1 MLCSSELKPGRMYS
15 RNVKFLAPSIKEDPK
30 HGSLIFM
37 MSPSLKSSLNTM
49 TIPYMVN
56 RRQFESYYI
65 EKSVEYLVNS
75 GTLTES
81 VDEALSSKER
91 NALPDNAFGI
101 PKLRK
106 YPLCDK
112 DHVKQAIQKFNFV
125 DKEHEKELAK
135 NINKAM
141 IKYNVTDI
149 EIGDD
154 NRFKAYVEEVSPVE
168 YDGLFEDWYGPEY
181 RVDDHGIINNEHCI
195 YISNDVITEAQSQH
209 DGKIRRIIYAD
220 RIKNNKIISDIYSE
234 IKSACPIIKYTK
246 YNIDSYK
253 GRNLFVDTYYYNQSF
268 FAHNTFK
275 NEKGI
280 MLYLEFMS
288 RLLYDKRFTGY
299 TKKTIIIPVE
309 EWYKP
314 NTDMFD
320 FRSDIN
326 PISVM
331 YYAVKKDKMELLE
344 KCFGGCDVIFVGT
357 KGYFREVIT
366 KDSFTRAHLNKFVL
380 NINKILSQENIVT
393 DDGETMGD
401 SKEAIAT
408 IIYNNIQDATG
419 LKFSRKFTGDSGES
433 PSDDNEIEDTD
444 ELEPSEDN
452 AEDNRDTI
460 DAIEGDIENIISGV
474 VDRSDSVD
482 DIEINDLESKMLANL
497 INDLAAETKS
507 GGVNMSAT
515 RAARM
520 DDLNQKFIK
529 SGVVNGVAIKD
540 LLKDA
545 ESTKVDEELTETELP
560 IATINDGWK
569 HLTFK
574 NFEKAYNLDAD
585 IVACINYFA
594 STTYPVSV
602 VDINVED
609 TSNSE
614 DFINTW
620 TVNMEDAQGS
630 RFTLKFDVPKFVD
643 NTRFMRLRG
652 NDKTIN
658 GQLFNIP
665 IIKSDRFT
673 CQITS
678 NYNKIFISPS
688 TDNVGKCNPACDRLM
703 KALKNNTDKK
713 LVAELGDNTRQADR
727 YEVPNDYVDLGKI
740 YSRIRIPGGIIYL
753 NQEELYDKY
762 EKEIED
768 QIKKIPPKLRKFA
781 FPYAAMER
789 GGHTEIQFS
798 MQASDGFF
806 ATDVAKLIM
815 ENVPSFKDTYD
826 NTNLSTSYAFSRCS
840 ILAAKIPLIVVA
852 AYSVGLTSIIN
863 KMGQG
868 RVAFLDSPNARV
880 NKDLYDVIKFSDG
893 AIQFSLDYSTA
904 MLFYGLKLCD
914 TESHSITEIDN
925 RSMWTDFLDN
935 FGGRIKADGLD
946 NFYDL
951 MVDPITK
958 RVCGVY
964 NLPDN
969 YIDQLLYAN
978 TLLSDTRF
986 TKHTDV
992 TSNRFRTNELVAAH
1006 TYKCLSKAYSDYS
1019 IQVKKQGQGKMTM
1032 KRSAVIDSILADSTT
1047 SDLSANSDLSY
1058 VETANT
1064 LSFKGLSGLNCDRA
1078 YGIDKRAYDDS
1089 MVNLVAMN
1097 TGFAGNVGVNRNAT
1111 IDMGIKSSRGYISN
1125 NTSSVDDMSV
1135 TNTLSISEAVIPM
1148 SSTKDDPF
1156 RLAMAFIQ
1164 NSKHGIPC
1172 QCGDPCLVTTGADDA
1187 LPYLAPNVFN
1197 YKAKKNGVISSI
1209 DDKHIVVDYKDGT
1222 HEVINL
1228 QPKIYKNSDG
1238 GFYLNIKLDVCPG
1251 VHVGQKVTENTILA
1265 YHQGSYSPNVGYD
1278 DNPTA
1283 NRGILGKVMFAMT
1296 DEGFEDSGMTSAYCE
1311 NTLSR
1316 KVTVEIEVVLDKDAN
1331 VYDMVSVGK
1340 HVEQGENL
1348 LVVQNAFDDKDVN
1361 NLLRKLTDTNDVSD
1375 LGRHPKKAKV
1385 TGDIVDIQIFRT
1397 CEFEEMSPTLKKI
1410 VGDYEKKVNSERKFL
1425 EGLDPFKAKTLQAT
1439 GKLEPIGKMKNI
1451 EDGVRIV
1458 FYLEFITDFSSGD
1471 KLIVNGG
1478 NKCVTTAT
1486 ITPGL
1491 EAYTAFRPHEPIDCH
1506 TSINSNNARMI
1517 TSNLIIGL
1525 CTKGLVELDRSVK
1538 EIMGY
1543 PVPDDIHEYLH
1554 PGKLHPDTYSRFH
1567 GDNNKK

>member
-1 MLCSSELKPGRMYS
+1 MLCVNELKTGRLYS
-15 RNVKFLAPSIKEDPK
+15 KNVKFLAPSIKEDPK

-37 MSPSLKSSLNTM
+37 MTPTLKASLETM
-49 TIPYMVN
+49 TIPYMIN
-56 RRQFESYYI
+56 KRQFESYYI

-75 GTLTES
+75 KALNES
-81 VDEALSSKER
+81 VDEALTTKER
-91 NALPDNAFGI
+91 NNLKSNQFGI
-101 PKLRK
+101 PSLRK
-106 YPLCDK
+106 YPLCDA
-112 DHVKQAIQKFNFV
+112 DHVKQAIQKFNYV
-125 DKEHEKELAK
+125 DKEHESELAK

-141 IKYNVTDI
+141 AKFNVTDI

-154 NRFKAYVEEVSPVE
+154 NRFKAYHEAVSAVD
-168 YDGLFEDWYGPEY
+168 YSGLFEDYYGSEY
-181 RVDDHGIINNEHCI
+181 RVDDFGIINNEHCI
-195 YISNDVITEAQSQH
+195 YIANDVVTEALSQH
-209 DGKIRRIIYAD
+209 DAKIKRIIYAD
-220 RIKNNKIISDIYSE
+220 RIKNNKIIQDIYTE
-234 IKSACPIIKYTK
+234 IKNYVPMIKYTK
-246 YNIDSYK
+246 YNIESYK
-253 GRNLFVDTYYYNQSF
+253 NRNLFVDTYYYNQSF

-288 RLLYDKRFTGY
+288 RLLSDKRYVDY
-299 TKKTIIIPVE
+299 TNKTVIIPVQA
-309 EWYKP
+309 WYETGKDIF
-314 NTDMFD
+314 NIKE
-320 FRSDIN
+320 SIN
-326 PISVM
+326 PMSVI
-331 YYAVKKDKMELLE
+331 YYAVKRDKMDLLTE
-344 KCFGGCDVIFVGT
+344 CFHGMTVIFAGN
-357 KGYFREVIT
+357 KGYFKEEIDEKT
-366 KDSFTRAHLNKFVL
+366 FTRQHLNKFVL
-380 NINKILSQENIVT
+380 NINRLLTNENIVT
-393 DDGETMGD
+393 DDGEQIGD

-419 LKFSRKFTGDSGES
+419 LKFTSRKFTGDNSSEEK
-433 PSDDNEIEDTD
+433 SDENEVEDTD
-444 ELEPSEDN
+444 ELEPEK
-452 AEDNRDTI
+452 
-460 DAIEGDIENIISGV
+460 SG
-474 VDRSDSVD
+474 D
-482 DIEINDLESKMLANL
+482 DIEERKADVTKMIDDIVARTDDIDNIEVNDIESKMLAGL
-497 INDLAAETKS
+497 INDLAHDTNS
-507 GGVNMSAT
+507 GGVNMSAA
-515 RAARM
+515 RASRM
-520 DDLNQKFIK
+520 DDLNQKFVNT
-529 SGVVNGVAIKD
+529 GMVNGIAIKD

-545 ESTKVDEELTETELP
+545 ESAKVDETLEETELP
-560 IATINDGWK
+560 INTINDGWK
-569 HLTFK
+569 HLTFT

-585 IVACINYFA
+585 IVACIKFFA

-602 VDINVED
+602 VKIDVKD
-609 TSNSE
+609 SSNSE

-620 TVNMEDAQGS
+620 TVNMEDSQGE
-630 RFTLKFDVPKFVD
+630 RFTLTFDVPKFVD

-665 IIKSDRFT
+665 VIKSDRLT

-688 TDNVGKCNPACDRLM
+688 TDNVGKCNPSCDRLIR
-703 KALKNNTDKK
+703 ALNSNKNSKIVLEN
-713 LVAELGDNTRQADR
+713 GDNTRQADK
-727 YEVPNDYVDLGKI
+727 YLVTNDYVDLGKI
-740 YSRIRIPGGIIYL
+740 YSRIRIPGAVIYL
-753 NQEELYDKY
+753 NQEEIFDKY
-762 EKEIED
+762 EKEIEEAR
-768 QIKKIPPKLRKFA
+768 KKLPAKIRKTA
-781 FPYAAMER
+781 FPYAIMTR
-789 GGHTEIQFS
+789 GNRVTPDDVLFSNEFSEI
-798 MQASDGFF
+798 FF
-806 ATDVAKLIM
+806 ANEIVKLIVQQ
-815 ENVPSFKDTYD
+815 VPDFEDTYN
-826 NTNLSTSYAFSRCS
+826 NTNLSTAYAYSRCS

-852 AYSVGLTSIIN
+852 GYSVGLTAILKKLNRDEIE
-863 KMGQG
+863 
-868 RVAFLDSPNARV
+868 FLDSPNARFDK
-880 NKDLYDVIKFSDG
+880 NNYDVIRFSDG
-893 AIQFSLDYSTA
+893 AIKFKLTNSNA
-904 MLFYGLKLCD
+904 MLFYGLRACD
-914 TESHSITEIDN
+914 TENYSITEIDN
-925 RSMWTDFLDN
+925 RAMWTDFLDN

-946 NFYDL
+946 NFFDL

-958 RVCGVY
+958 RVCKVY
-964 NLPDN
+964 SLPDD

-978 TLLSDTRF
+978 TLLSDTKF

-1019 IQVKKQGQGKMTM
+1019 IQVKKQGTGKMSM
-1032 KRSAVIDSILADSTT
+1032 KRSAVIDSILSDSTT

-1078 YGIDKRAYDDS
+1078 YGIDKRAYDDT
-1089 MVNLVAMN
+1089 MLNLVAMN

-1125 NTSSVDDMSV
+1125 DASNENNMSV
-1135 TNTLSISEAVIPM
+1135 TNTLSISEALIPM
-1148 SSTKDDPF
+1148 SSTRDDPF

-1172 QCGDPCLVTTGADDA
+1172 QDGDPCLVTTGADDA

-1197 YKAKKNGVISSI
+1197 YKAKKNGVIASI
-1209 DDKHIVVDYKDGT
+1209 DDKHIVIDYKDGT
-1222 HEVINL
+1222 HEVVDL

-1238 GFYLNIKLDVCPG
+1238 GFYLNIKLDVCPNIR
-1251 VHVGQKVTENTILA
+1251 VGQKVTENTIVA
-1265 YHQGSYSPNVGYD
+1265 YHKGSYTPGIGYD

-1316 KVTVEIEVVLDKDAN
+1316 KVTVEIEVVVDKNAN
-1331 VYDMVSVGK
+1331 VYDMVSKGQ

-1348 LVVQNAFDDKDVN
+1348 LVVQNAFDDDDVN
-1361 NLLRKLTDTNDVSD
+1361 LLLRRLTDTDTVSD

-1397 CEFEEMSPTLKKI
+1397 CEFDEMSPTLQKI
-1410 VGDYEKKVNSERKFL
+1410 VGDYEKKINAERKFL
-1425 EGLDPFKAKTLQAT
+1425 SNLDEFKAQTLQAT

-1486 ITPGL
+1486 ITPGQ
-1491 EAYTAFRPHEPIDCH
+1491 ESYTAFRPHEPIDCH

-1517 TSNLIIGL
+1517 TSNLTIGL
-1525 CTKGLVELDRSVK
+1525 CTKGLVELDRAIK
-1538 EIMGY
+1538 EIMGL

-1554 PGKLHPDTYSRFH
+1554 PGKLHPDTYAKFH
-1567 GDNNKK
+1567 GEDKK